1 MRIMKWVGLLA
12 SLTLIVSCFF
22 PWVTIESKDI
32 VVSGVEATG
41 TTFGKPGYLH
51 FILTGLIILM
61 GLINRL
67 WSIRVSLFLNAFN
80 MAWAIRNFFVIS
92 TCYGG
97 ECPVKHTALYLVLI
111 SSILMMASVLLSGV
125 KEK

>member
-1 MRIMKWVGLLA
+1 MRIMKWAGLLA